1 VYGREIDGR
10 TLTLF
15 PSGWTYRQTFVLY
28 DKETGTLWYPD
39 GEDLL
44 GIQGPLVDRRLPGLR
59 TEDTGWSDWVR
70 RHPASR
76 VLE

>member
-10 TLTLF
+10 TLTLV
-15 PSGWTYRQTFVLY
+15 PSGWTYRRTLVLY
-28 DKETGTLWYPD
+28 DKETETLWYPD

-44 GIQGPLVDRRLPGLR
+44 GIQGPFVDRRLPGLGA
-59 TEDTGWSDWVR
+59 EDTRWSDWVR
-70 RHPASR
+70 RHPESR